1 MWGAIFAG
9 ALALIFTAKENAE
22 GVLIYN
28 EHTIWIPFALT
39 AVLMLVSLVVLLCK
53 IKENKIAAEMKEQ
66 MELGDKLSETSEQ
79 IKEDQ
84 PLCKKDKLNL
94 AVLLI
99 AIFLWFFAFNAIET
113 FGSTYGI
120 KVLGQ
125 SSSWWGGAVIVMTI
139 CSLLGFFPG
148 AWLADK
154 LGRRNTVL
162 IGLIAMVVS
171 LGVASILALTM
182 GTKLA
187 WLYYILIGLAGVG
200 WAWINVNSYPMVV
213 EMASKRNIGKL
224 TGWYYVA
231 SMLAQSITPIC
242 IGLLF
247 GVLGYKFLF
256 PYAMLFIFIALI
268 VFLFYRPQKHNKK

>member
-1 MWGAIFAG
+1 M
-9 ALALIFTAKENAE
+9 
-22 GVLIYN
+22 
-28 EHTIWIPFALT
+28 
-39 AVLMLVSLVVLLCK
+39 
-53 IKENKIAAEMKEQ
+53 
-66 MELGDKLSETSEQ
+66 
-79 IKEDQ
+79 
-84 PLCKKDKLNL
+84 

>member
-1 MWGAIFAG
+1 M
-9 ALALIFTAKENAE
+9 
-22 GVLIYN
+22 
-28 EHTIWIPFALT
+28 
-39 AVLMLVSLVVLLCK
+39 
-53 IKENKIAAEMKEQ
+53 
-66 MELGDKLSETSEQ
+66 
-79 IKEDQ
+79 
-84 PLCKKDKLNL
+84 

-125 SSSWWGGAVIVMTI
+125 SS
-139 CSLLGFFPG
+139 
-148 AWLADK
+148 
-154 LGRRNTVL
+154 
-162 IGLIAMVVS
+162 GLIAMVVS